1 VTSDT
6 GRQLDAIFSNIA
18 LRPISGH
25 FLLPLLKGVQDDPLG
40 FIQRGGVKI
49 RERSGKDG
57 FLVLRYIDNMPI
69 GKYNMR
75 HMARR

>member
-1 VTSDT
+1 
-6 GRQLDAIFSNIA
+6 
-18 LRPISGH
+18 
-25 FLLPLLKGVQDDPLG
+25 LPLLKGVQDDPLG